1 MVERAII
8 VVIIIMIIILIFIY
22 AIPLFQDIWD
32 HMTYY
37 LHGRSMQTSK
47 SQMGPPHIDWGY
59 LCLLSWVLSHEI
71 QPSKKTSAIS
81 APIGRE
87 ARNLVDNILY
97 FVLIS
102 SAYLKHLVI
111 FFTEELGKN
120 TYNYKEVK
128 TDGEVQ
134 IGPCD
139 LSKDRRQA
147 CPSFPCIPIFL
158 LWLLAVTYSC
168 GSHRCGGR
176 RGKRNLFSFC
186 RSACSSHTALPPA
199 GFKLPGNGG
208 GWLQVE
214 EIWPKNL
221 CQDWLDTSLPIY
233 LFP

>member
-1 MVERAII
+1 M
-8 VVIIIMIIILIFIY
+8 
-22 AIPLFQDIWD
+22 
-32 HMTYY
+32 
-37 LHGRSMQTSK
+37 
-47 SQMGPPHIDWGY
+47 
-59 LCLLSWVLSHEI
+59 LSHEI
-71 QPSKKTSAIS
+71 LPSKKTSAIS

-87 ARNLVDNILY
+87 GLNLIDNILY
-97 FVLIS
+97 VVLIS
-102 SAYLKHLVI
+102 SAYLIHLVI
-111 FFTEELGKN
+111 FFTEELSKN

-128 TDGEVQ
+128 TDGEFQ

-186 RSACSSHTALPPA
+186 RSACSSHTVLPPA

-208 GWLQVE
+208 GGMIAGGGGGLNSGAFTGNLTWTGL
-214 EIWPKNL
+214 KNSFGSKSS
-221 CQDWLDTSLPIY
+221 SLSTWRV
-233 LFP
+233 LFSACSK

>member
-1 MVERAII
+1 M
-8 VVIIIMIIILIFIY
+8 L
-22 AIPLFQDIWD
+22 
-32 HMTYY
+32 T
-37 LHGRSMQTSK
+37 
-47 SQMGPPHIDWGY
+47 
-59 LCLLSWVLSHEI
+59 HEI
-71 QPSKKTSAIS
+71 LPSKKTSAIS

-87 ARNLVDNILY
+87 GLNLIDNILY
-97 FVLIS
+97 VVLIS
-102 SAYLKHLVI
+102 SAYLIHLVI
-111 FFTEELGKN
+111 FFTEELSKN

-128 TDGEVQ
+128 TDGEFQ

-186 RSACSSHTALPPA
+186 RSACSSHTVLPPA

-208 GWLQVE
+208 GGMIAGGGGMRRYGPRTCARIGWTPCFLSISSPGAHVSAS
-214 EIWPKNL
+214 NA
-221 CQDWLDTSLPIY
+221 SVGG
-233 LFP
+233 